1 METDEIIISRAVP
14 EDAPAAA
21 ELMYEASFPVE
32 QIIFDKPKNK
42 AKELIIET
50 YNEVFHR
57 KGHIQS
63 YSHTFV
69 ARIDGN
75 VVGMFIGYDKKT
87 RNEAIRFS
95 YKIVLSWLRR
105 IHFRHIFKLLRFAI
119 DIGRS
124 SAPIT
129 EEDYYI
135 EYFAVT
141 PQRRLQGIGRRL
153 MQMAEMEA
161 RKRSLERI
169 ALDMVIDNKEARCFY
184 ESLGFK
190 AVNEVTYKQRY
201 AKYGMSGEIRMV
213 KYLSNK

>member
-32 QIIFDKPKNK
+32 QFIFGQS
-42 AKELIIET
+42 ASRARELIIDI
-50 YNEVFHR
+50 YNEVFPR
-57 KGHIQS
+57 PGHIQS
-63 YSHTFV
+63 YSHTLV

-87 RNEAIRFS
+87 RKEAIRAS
-95 YKIVLSWLRR
+95 YKILLSWLRR
-105 IHFRHIFKLLRFAI
+105 IPFRHILKLLRFAI
-119 DIGRS
+119 ETGRS

-141 PQRRLQGIGRRL
+141 PQRRLKGIGRRL
-153 MQMAEMEA
+153 MQTAETEA
-161 RKRSLERI
+161 RRRGLKRI
-169 ALDMVIDNKEARCFY
+169 ALNMVIDNKEARCFY
-184 ESLGFK
+184 KSLGFK
-190 AVNEVTYKQRY
+190 PLKTVTYKKRY
-201 AKYGMSGEIRMV
+201 AKYGLSGETRMV
-213 KYLSNK
+213 KYPSQ

>member
-1 METDEIIISRAVP
+1 METDEIIISWAVA

-32 QIIFDKPKNK
+32 QFIFGQS
-42 AKELIIET
+42 ASQARELIIDT
-50 YNEVFHR
+50 YSEVFPR
-57 KGHIQS
+57 PGHIQS

-69 ARIDGN
+69 AKINDS
-75 VVGMFIGYDKKT
+75 VVGMFLGFDRKT
-87 RNEAIRFS
+87 RKEAIRAS
-95 YKIVLSWLRR
+95 YKILLSWLRR
-105 IHFRHIFKLLRFAI
+105 IPFWHILKLLRFAI
-119 DIGRS
+119 ETGRS

-153 MQMAEMEA
+153 MQTAEMEA
-161 RKRSLERI
+161 RRRGLKRI

-184 ESLGFK
+184 EGLGFK
-190 AVNEVTYKQRY
+190 VVNEVTYKKRY
-201 AKYGMSGEIRMV
+201 AKYGLSGETRIV
-213 KYLSNK
+213 KYLSH